1 MSLIIDRRSPS
12 SLLTALAGHEAVK
25 GEVMELRTIVEN
37 QREEIE
43 RKRKELDRLQ
53 GVRPSLSP
61 FLSPSLPSLPLP
73 VASIWLLIRLH

>member
-1 MSLIIDRRSPS
+1 
-12 SLLTALAGHEAVK
+12 
-25 GEVMELRTIVEN
+25 VMELRTIVEN

-61 FLSPSLPSLPLP
+61 SPSSSPSIPLP
-73 VASIWLLIRLH
+73 RCLPFLHLRFPPCPSP